1 MDISVHV
8 SPPDGTNM
16 ENYAGNIPYIFL
28 FMICNLAF
36 LSARR
41 AGVRQT
47 SVGNALS
54 TVDPALGQKDGLDD
68 LLRSH
73 LVPLSS
79 TLFKGNSTTGKLHHM
94 LRIIPLSK
102 TQSTLNQ

>member
-1 MDISVHV
+1 
-8 SPPDGTNM
+8 M
-16 ENYAGNIPYIFL
+16 ENYAGNISYIFL
-28 FMICNLAF
+28 FIVCSLAF